1 MTSKLVVN
9 TIESDTGISSVSFAS
24 SISMSSTSK
33 FFFSAAG
40 IDIGA
45 DTNINR
51 PASGV
56 LGFNINS
63 DEKVRIDSSGRL
75 GIGTDQF
82 YDGTSKLEVRGRIN
96 TVGGASTGSINAGNG
111 TVVNVGSLSP
121 HNLQLMTGNS
131 TRMTF
136 ENGTNEALRIN
147 SVNKILIGTN
157 AVNGP
162 YDGIQPHVLLEG
174 TSYDT
179 STLTLFCNANTVG
192 ASPQLQLGKSRGT
205 SDGSTT
211 IVQNNDR
218 LGSIWIVGADGTD
231 RNSSFAALDFFVDGA
246 PAANNTP
253 GRIEFRTTSSGSSN
267 PSEKMRITSGGLLG
281 LNVTPSYSG
290 IFGGSQKGMHIG
302 GTTAPFLRITSSTG
316 SQGDLLLQAGNSGG
330 DVQIGNMNAAG
341 DIVFYTKPSG
351 GSNTERFRI
360 TSEGDLKAA
369 SFDNT
374 YACMYRSLSNG
385 QSSNMMNSSGTMLFA
400 SATYSMGNSNVYD
413 TSNGRYTAPIR
424 GLYLFNFNGLLDNSY
439 TSGSIAVRAKING
452 SLTDIYYIYESAQN
466 GYYHH
471 VSGSHVIAL
480 NAGQYHEFHATAAGF
495 HISNETQFSACL
507 IQAY

>member
-9 TIESDTGISSVSFAS
+9 TIEADTGISSVSFGS
-24 SISMSSTSK
+24 SISLSSTSK
-33 FFFSAAG
+33 FFFGAAG

-82 YDGTSKLEVRGRIN
+82 YDGTTKLEVRGRIN
-96 TVGGASTGSINAGNG
+96 TVGSASTGSINAGNG
-111 TVVNVGSLSP
+111 TVVNVGSLTP
-121 HNLQLMTGNS
+121 HNLQLITGNS

-162 YDGIQPHVLLEG
+162 YDGIQPHILLEG

-179 STLTLFCNANTVG
+179 TTLTLFCNANTDG
-192 ASPQLQLGKSRGT
+192 ASPQIQLGKSRGT

-231 RNSSFAALDFFVDGA
+231 RNSSFAALDFRVDGT

-253 GRIEFRTTSSGSSN
+253 GRIEFRTTSSGSAN
-267 PSEKMRITSGGLLG
+267 PSERMRLTSGGLLG

-360 TSEGDLKAA
+360 TSEGDWKAA

-374 YACMYRSLSNG
+374 YACMYRSLSNSS
-385 QSSNMMNSSGTMLFA
+385 SSNMMNSSGTMIFS

-413 TSNGRYTAPIR
+413 TSTGKYTAPVR

-439 TSGSIAVRAKING
+439 TSGSIFVKAKING
-452 SLTDIYYIYESAQN
+452 SLTDIFYIYESAQT

-480 NAGQYHEFHATAAGF
+480 NAGQYHEFHASNAGF
-495 HISNETQFSACL
+495 HISNETNFSACL